1 MPFDLE
7 SGLLLK
13 IASGAPESSEFIVMP
28 LPNFLLIG
36 AAKSAT
42 TSLAD
47 YLNQHPDIFL
57 PPNNKEP
64 NYFAFA
70 GETLPPPGPASPH
83 VLNAL
88 WYSHCVTDYAG
99 YLSLFEPARN
109 EKAIG
114 EASVRYLYFPEAP
127 RRIKEKLSNVRLIAI
142 LREPVSRLYS
152 HYCMNVQYQFE
163 PLSLPDAIAAESA
176 RRGSKWGWDW
186 HYVNVGLY
194 AQQLKR
200 YFDIFPRDQ
209 IKIFLYDEFL
219 ENPGAVFQEMCR
231 YLGVDDQFVPD
242 MSGRGKVAYRPKNL
256 ALDQCLHW
264 PRPDCTGIGRRVP
277 RRLPKGILA
286 WLERWNSAPVPK
298 LDPGLRQDLSRLFHE
313 DVRELEELL
322 GRKIPWYA

>member
-1 MPFDLE
+1 MP
-7 SGLLLK
+7 
-13 IASGAPESSEFIVMP
+13 PQ
-28 LPNFLLIG
+28 PNFLIIG

-57 PPNNKEP
+57 PPYNKEP

-70 GETLPPPGPASPH
+70 GEALPPPGPASPD
-83 VLNAL
+83 VLTAL
-88 WYSHCVTDYAG
+88 WYSLCITNYPE
-99 YLSLFEPARN
+99 YLKLFEPARN
-109 EKAIG
+109 EGAIG

-127 RRIKEKLSNVRLIAI
+127 RRIKEKLPDVRLIAI

-152 HYCMNVQYQFE
+152 HYCMNVQYQLE
-163 PLSLPDAIAAESA
+163 PLGLADAIVAEST
-176 RRGSKWGWDW
+176 RREAKWGWDW

-200 YFDIFPRDQ
+200 YFEFFPRDQ

-219 ENPGAVFQEMCR
+219 EKPAAVFQEMCR

-242 MSGRGKVAYRPKNL
+242 MSNRSKVAYRPKNL
-256 ALDQCLHW
+256 ALDQWLHW
-264 PRPDCTGIGRRVP
+264 PRSGRTGIGRVVP
-277 RRLPKGILA
+277 RRLPKGMLA

-298 LDPGLRQDLSRLFHE
+298 LDPGLRRDLSRLFYE